1 MKTLKDF
8 LYFLKEALKSLVRN
22 RWMSLASIGVVS
34 VTLLLLGIFML
45 VNFNVDLFTRDLKDQ
60 VEILVYVQDAN
71 TEAETESLRIRM
83 IEIPEV
89 EEVRFVSKGEALER
103 LKESFGDRA
112 DLLAGYEDDE
122 INPLRDSFEIK
133 TSVPEDVSVVAQR
146 IQGFRGVDWVD
157 YGQEFVERLFL
168 IARGI
173 KIGVLAFMIVLGL
186 TAVFLISN
194 TIKLA
199 VFSRSDEVK
208 IMKYVGSTDWFIRW
222 PFLFEGMIMG
232 LLGAITALLILN
244 FGYGFVVD
252 WLHTQVRFLNFMPS
266 NFVMG
271 EVIKVLLPMGV
282 IIGGLGSMISTQ
294 RFLKV

>member
-83 IEIPEV
+83 IDIPEV

-146 IQGFRGVDWVD
+146 IEGFRGVDWVD

-168 IARGI
+168 IAQGI

-222 PFLFEGMIMG
+222 PFLFEGMLMG
-232 LLGAITALLILN
+232 LLGAITALFILN

-252 WLHTQVRFLNFMPS
+252 WLHTQVRFLNFMPPH
-266 NFVMG
+266 FVMG
-271 EVIKVLLPMGV
+271 EVIKVILPMGV